1 MSNDGAQQFNFWLG
15 SWDLT
20 WGDNG
25 RGHNEI
31 TRILDGRIIHENFTS
46 LPHDDTPPFKGISVS
61 AYDPPHNQW
70 RQTWVDNQG
79 AYLDFVGSYIDGK
92 MILSRDAIVKDKP
105 VKQRMV
111 WSNISEGA
119 FDWAWEQ
126 SEDDGRTWQT
136 LWLIR
141 YQRRN

>member
-1 MSNDGAQQFNFWLG
+1 MSDEGAKQFDFWLG

-25 RGHNEI
+25 RGTNEI
-31 TRILDGRIIHENFTS
+31 SRILDGRIIHENFSS
-46 LPHDDTPPFKGISVS
+46 LPTDDSPPFKGISVS
-61 AYDPPHNQW
+61 AYDEPTNQW

-79 AYLDFVGSYIDGK
+79 GYLDFVGSFADGK
-92 MILSRDAIVKDKP
+92 MILSREAIVKKKP

-111 WSNISEGA
+111 WQNISHDA

-126 SEDDGRTWQT
+126 SEDDGRSWQT
-136 LWLIR
+136 MWPIH
-141 YQRRN
+141 YQRRP